1 MWKFFACH
9 VLRNHTYEVRVQQ
22 GRVFLEC
29 SGCSRRTQ
37 GWNLINGSTARAG
50 HALRLLLDESAMI
63 RARPRSGLQAR
74 RALQPRVARD
84 YSGRFA
90 PRTEF
95 RLHLES

>member
-29 SGCSRRTQ
+29 SACSRRTQ
-37 GWNLINGSTARAG
+37 GWNLIKGSTTTAR
-50 HALRLLLDESAMI
+50 HALRLLLDESAMAQ
-63 RARPRSGLQAR
+63 ARPRRGLQAR

-84 YSGRFA
+84 YSERFT
-90 PRTEF
+90 PRTEL
-95 RLHLES
+95 RLHLEI